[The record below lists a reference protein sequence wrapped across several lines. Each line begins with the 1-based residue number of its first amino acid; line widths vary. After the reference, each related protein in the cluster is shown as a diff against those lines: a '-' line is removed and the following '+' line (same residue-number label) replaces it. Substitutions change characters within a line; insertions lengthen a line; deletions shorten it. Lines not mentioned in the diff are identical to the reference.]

1 MRPLFP
7 LAALLGLAV
16 ACSSPTS
23 PTPGTI
29 ESVTAGSF
37 TTVILT
43 RGTMRATVDGTPWNA
58 ATLTGSTGTFA
69 GSQGVALI
77 SGLATGATPFTP
89 GLFMTMSAPL
99 AAGTYTLNG
108 TTAVSFTLM
117 DGLNLRWSADPF
129 RSGGSGTLT
138 LTTATTTRLTGT
150 FSFTAVAT
158 AAGMSPETRTV
169 TNGAFD
175 LSQ

>member
-1 MRPLFP
+1 MRPLVAV
-7 LAALLGLAV
+7 AAVLGLAV

-23 PTPGTI
+23 PTPGVL

-37 TTVILT
+37 TTVILS
-43 RGTMRATVDGTPWNA
+43 RGTMRATVDGAPWSAVTAN
-58 ATLTGSTGTFA
+58 GSTGTFS
-69 GSQGVALI
+69 GSQGVASI
-77 SGLATGATPFTP
+77 SGLAAGATPFTP
-89 GLFMTMSAPL
+89 GLFIAISAPL

-108 TTAVSFTLM
+108 STAVSFSLM
-117 DGLNLRWSADPF
+117 DGLSLRWAADPF
-129 RSGGSGTLT
+129 RAGGAGTLT

-158 AAGMSPETRTV
+158 AAGMSPDTRTV
-169 TNGAFD
+169 TNGTFD